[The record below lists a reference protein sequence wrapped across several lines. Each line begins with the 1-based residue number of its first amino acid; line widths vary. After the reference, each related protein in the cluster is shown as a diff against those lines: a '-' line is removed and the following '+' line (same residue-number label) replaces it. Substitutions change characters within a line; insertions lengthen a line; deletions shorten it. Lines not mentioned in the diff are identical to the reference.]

1 MLIYVASKDKTEHA
15 TKKTRMDE
23 EPDTDHIK
31 CEDADMYGDNSDDE
45 AGFGSEDIIKVEI
58 WATFAP

>member
-1 MLIYVASKDKTEHA
+1 
-15 TKKTRMDE
+15 MDE

-58 WATFAP
+58 